1 MLCWIVYSSC
11 VCSLACFGF
20 SFTTKQNRQSSFAT
34 LSFVVVV
41 VVVAATAA
49 FMLTTLRSF
58 NDPILS
64 LSLYFSV
71 CMPAVLLLLLLLLL
85 LPSRTGVF
93 IVYSNEIEKLFWNYA
108 LLWFALVLF
117 VCLSCQPTIYLS
129 VRWPK

>member
-41 VVVAATAA
+41 VAATAA
-49 FMLTTLRSF
+49 FVLTTLRSF

-64 LSLYFSV
+64 LSILASV
-71 CMPAVLLLLLLLLL
+71 CRLCCCCCCCCFYCLAEQVYLYIRTKSRSYFGIMLCYG
-85 LPSRTGVF
+85 LPSCCL
-93 IVYSNEIEKLFWNYA
+93 S
-108 LLWFALVLF
+108 
-117 VCLSCQPTIYLS
+117 VCLASRLFICPLDGQNNIS
-129 VRWPK
+129 